1 MPDMPEHPPDAF
13 PKPARKVRIEEPFKD
28 IELTTHYRGKTHG
41 YVVDRKWVHTILDR
55 PGQTVVP
62 QWTDDWT
69 EIAPGSETRREDRST
84 RSRVSAPISEL
95 PESARDTVAYETPAT
110 LAISLIVTFFIF
122 LLHAPMGKIMLRS
135 RKRLRLSVDITP
147 SSGICQCANSRL

>member
-28 IELTTHYRGKTHG
+28 IELTTHYRGKTNG

-55 PGQTVVP
+55 SGQTVVP

-69 EIAPGSETRREDRST
+69 EIAPGIETRREDRST
-84 RSRVSAPISEL
+84 RSRVGNQN
-95 PESARDTVAYETPAT
+95 YETH
-110 LAISLIVTFFIF
+110 ISGSLRIHRHACPVHVEFGDIHEFIDYD
-122 LLHAPMGKIMLRS
+122 
-135 RKRLRLSVDITP
+135 DIFSTRDHYEYWV
-147 SSGICQCANSRL
+147 CYEA